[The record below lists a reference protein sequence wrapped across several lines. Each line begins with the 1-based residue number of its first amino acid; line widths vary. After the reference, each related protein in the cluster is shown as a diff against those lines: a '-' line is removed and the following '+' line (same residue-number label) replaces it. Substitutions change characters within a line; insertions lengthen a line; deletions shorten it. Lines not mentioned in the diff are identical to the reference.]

1 MRKRKK
7 KRRLKKKV
15 LIIFFLLLVIVGIG
29 CYALLN
35 KEELVDNVKKVVDK
49 LPDDK
54 AKEITVIDINSKSRP
69 IAVMINNHPSARK
82 VHTGLQEAYIT
93 YEIIVE
99 GGYSRYMALYKDVNL
114 DKIGS
119 IRSSRHYFLDYVL
132 ENDAIYVHWGWSPEA
147 ESDIEEYGISNIN
160 GLTQEQY
167 YFFRDNNLN
176 VGYEHR
182 GFTKSELIA
191 DAIEDM
197 NYNTTTGKNNLLDY
211 SVDNIDLSKMEG
223 AIPAT
228 EVYIPYSG
236 TTETEYKYD
245 VDNKVYLRYV
255 NDVAHTD
262 YVSKK
267 QYTVKNIITYQV
279 SNSTLTGDVKGRQ
292 DIDNI
297 GSGEGYYI
305 TNGYAVPIK
314 WSKKS
319 RTAQTVYT
327 YTDGTEIKVNDGNTY
342 IQIQPKSQKLTIE

>member
-1 MRKRKK
+1 MGKRRK

-15 LIIFFLLLVIVGIG
+15 VLIFVLLIGILGMG
-29 CYALLN
+29 CYAIFN
-35 KEELVDNVKKVVDK
+35 KEEIIDTVQKAVDK
-49 LPDDK
+49 LPDGEVK
-54 AKEITVIDINSKSRP
+54 KIQVIDVDSKSRP

-82 VHTGLQEAYIT
+82 VHTSLQEAYIT

-99 GGYSRYMALYKDVNL
+99 GGYTRYMALYKDVDL
-114 DKIGS
+114 EKIGS

-147 ESDIEEYGISNIN
+147 ESDIDSYGISNIN

-167 YFFRDNNLN
+167 YFFRDNTLD

-182 GFTKSELIA
+182 GFTSSELINEA
-191 DAIEDM
+191 VEDM
-197 NYNTTTGKNNLLDY
+197 GYSTTTNKNNLLTY
-211 SVDNIDLSKMEG
+211 SVDEIDLSKMDNSVV
-223 AIPAT
+223 AN
-228 EVYIPYSG
+228 EVIIPYSSI
-236 TTETEYKYD
+236 TETEYVYD
-245 VDNKVYLRYV
+245 SENKVYLRYV
-255 NDVAHTD
+255 NDVEHAD

-267 QYTVKNIITYQV
+267 QYSVKNIITYQV

-319 RTAQTVYT
+319 RTAQTIYT
-327 YTDGTEIKVNDGNTY
+327 YLDGSEIKVNDGNTY
-342 IQIQPKSQKLTIE
+342 IQIQPSSKTLTIK